1 MECWLCQEVKSKT
14 KKGKKNSD
22 IENENKL
29 QKELKGVNKGL
40 KKKTRQRKKWQKKRE
55 EFQKEKEQNQELKKA
70 NEDLWRKNE
79 DLQNKN
85 KELQR
90 KLLLTG
96 NDFFLSFSVNMI
108 NTYESCRPEYEDRN
122 QVSLCLWR

>member
-14 KKGKKNSD
+14 KKGKKTSD

-40 KKKTRQRKKWQKKRE
+40 KKKCE
-55 EFQKEKEQNQELKKA
+55 ELKKEKEQNQELKKA
-70 NEDLWRKNE
+70 NEDLWRENE

-90 KLLLTG
+90 KFLLTS
-96 NDFFLSFSVNMI
+96 NDFFFYLF
-108 NTYESCRPEYEDRN
+108 
-122 QVSLCLWR
+122 LLL